1 MEKSNPMPK
10 PNRELLKCSLPF
22 DEAMRRAL
30 RVKPPTS
37 WKKVKP
43 AKRRVS

>member
-1 MEKSNPMPK
+1 MKSQTMPK
-10 PNRELLKCSLPF
+10 PRELLKCSLPF

-30 RVKPPTS
+30 RVKPPQT

-43 AKRRVS
+43 AKRHAS

>member
-1 MEKSNPMPK
+1 MPK

-43 AKRRVS
+43 AKRRAS